1 MSTQRITEWLKS
13 SLGQF
18 ALDEVRKQ
26 YPNFSSNPVTH
37 IAFTLGRYADE
48 FTQADIDAADAN
60 ELMRAAY
67 GFTYQD
73 AKQAERGRKG
83 GRAATDAKA
92 EAARRNGAKGGRPRK
107 PSE

>member
-1 MSTQRITEWLKS
+1 MSTQRIKKWLQS
-13 SLGQF
+13 PLGQF
-18 ALDEVRKQ
+18 ALDEARKQ
-26 YPNFSSNPVTH
+26 YPNFSANPVTH

-48 FTQADIDAADAN
+48 FTQTEIDAADAN

-83 GRAATDAKA
+83 GQAATDAKA
-92 EAARRNGAKGGRPRK
+92 EAARKNGAKGGRPPK
-107 PSE
+107 PKE